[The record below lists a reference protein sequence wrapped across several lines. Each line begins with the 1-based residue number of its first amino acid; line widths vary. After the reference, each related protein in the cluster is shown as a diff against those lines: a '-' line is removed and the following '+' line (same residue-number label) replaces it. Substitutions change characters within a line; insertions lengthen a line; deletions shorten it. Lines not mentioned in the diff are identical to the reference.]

1 MITIIVPTLNE
12 SENISR
18 FFEKIAKVKF
28 KYELIFVDD
37 NSSDNTR
44 SEIKKIKKNNVKLI
58 LRKNK
63 NRDLAKSVFL
73 GIEKS
78 VYENIL
84 VLDCDLQHDIKS
96 ANLMQEV
103 FFQNKLDLVVGSRFL
118 KKKIS
123 GNLGFFRSI
132 SSLCFIFIIN
142 ILFKKKTTDPLSGFF
157 ICKKKIILKNKK
169 NYFLNGYKILFD
181 ILYNSNKDLKK
192 ADIQINFGK
201 RIVGSSKLNIKIVVI
216 FIKQLFYTFLR

>member
-181 ILYNSNKDLKK
+181 ILYNSNQDLKK

>member
-78 VYENIL
+78 VYVNIL

-96 ANLMQEV
+96 ANLMQKV

-181 ILYNSNKDLKK
+181 ILYNSNQDLKK

>member
-96 ANLMQEV
+96 ANLMQKV

-157 ICKKKIILKNKK
+157 ICKKKII
-169 NYFLNGYKILFD
+169 F
-181 ILYNSNKDLKK
+181 
-192 ADIQINFGK
+192 
-201 RIVGSSKLNIKIVVI
+201 
-216 FIKQLFYTFLR
+216 

>member
-1 MITIIVPTLNE
+1 MISIIVPTLNE
-12 SENISR
+12 SENVLK
-18 FFEKIAKVKF
+18 FFEKTTKIRF

-44 SEIKKIKKNNVKLI
+44 DKIRSFKKNNVRVI
-58 LRKNK
+58 LRKSK
-63 NRDLAKSVFL
+63 NRDLSKSVFL

-78 VYENIL
+78 MYENIL
-84 VLDCDLQHDIKS
+84 VLDCDLQHDIQS
-96 ANLMQEV
+96 ANLMQKI

-142 ILFKKKTTDPLSGFF
+142 IIFKKKTTDPLSGFF

-181 ILYNSNKDLKK
+181 IIYNSNQDLKK

-201 RIVGSSKLNIKIVVI
+201 RITGSSKLNIKIVVI

>member
-96 ANLMQEV
+96 ANLMQKV

-118 KKKIS
+118 KKKNF
-123 GNLGFFRSI
+123 GNLVFF
-132 SSLCFIFIIN
+132 N
-142 ILFKKKTTDPLSGFF
+142 
-157 ICKKKIILKNKK
+157 
-169 NYFLNGYKILFD
+169 
-181 ILYNSNKDLKK
+181 
-192 ADIQINFGK
+192 
-201 RIVGSSKLNIKIVVI
+201 
-216 FIKQLFYTFLR
+216 

>member
-96 ANLMQEV
+96 AYLMQKV

-181 ILYNSNKDLKK
+181 ILYNSNQDLKK